1 MISKKSLLI
10 TVLSLIGA
18 AILAI
23 WLYITFHILFIFLFI
38 PLAFVGPF
46 FRRREHKGDYN
57 WGEKTPPNN
66 EEYDKTHKRLLP
78 KKPPSLPENME
89 QNDED

>member
-10 TVLSLIGA
+10 TVLSLIVA
-18 AILAI
+18 VILAI
-23 WLYITFHILFIFLFI
+23 WLYTTFHILFIFLFI

-46 FRRREHKGDYN
+46 FGRREHKGDYN
-57 WGEKTPPNN
+57 WGEKTPSNN
-66 EEYDKTHKRLLP
+66 EEYDKTQKRLLP
-78 KKPPSLPENME
+78 SPPENME